1 MESDTKVNRREF
13 LRTGITNGAGLV
25 ALSGIS
31 ILPQRVW
38 GANDRVR
45 MAVVGV
51 RGQGG
56 EHLKGFGAVPNTEIA
71 AICDIDD
78 SVISKRL
85 ADIASWNMP
94 KPQVYKDVRKLLED
108 KSIDAIS
115 IATPNHWHSLMGI
128 WACQAGKD
136 AYVEKPCS
144 HCWWEGHQLVA
155 AARKYDRI
163 VMHGTQ
169 GRSAEGYIEGV
180 RKLREG
186 VIGDVYLSRGLCY
199 KWRDT
204 IGRANEEAVPNG
216 VDYDLW
222 TGPAPLKPFTRNR
235 FHYNWHWIWDTG
247 NGDVGNQGV
256 HEMDLA
262 RWALGVGFPNK
273 ISATG
278 GHVMFKDDQE
288 TPNVLNCA
296 FEFDRPDGSRRILE
310 FEVRHWMTNTEADIG
325 LPGFGAGAA
334 ALPETAGHPGI
345 KQPKS
350 MCGNLVYG
358 SKGYMALAG
367 YESYR
372 TFLGQE
378 NEPGPSATRSG
389 DRWANF
395 IRCVRTRKKEDI
407 PAPIEEGHISATLIH
422 LANTS
427 YRLGRTLKFDPDS
440 QSVIGDEEANRY
452 LRGEDRGYRAPF
464 TIPKNV

>member
-1 MESDTKVNRREF
+1 MESESKVDRREF
-13 LRTGITNGAGLV
+13 LRAGIANGASLA

-31 ILPQRVW
+31 IFPKTVW
-38 GANDRVR
+38 GANDRVKI
-45 MAVVGV
+45 AVVGV
-51 RGQGG
+51 RGRGG
-56 EHLKGFGAVPNTEIA
+56 NHLQGFGELPNVEVA
-71 AICDIDD
+71 AMCDIDD

-85 ADIASWNMP
+85 ADMSAWGLP
-94 KPQVYKDVRKLLED
+94 KPAVYKDVRKLLED

-155 AARKYDRI
+155 AARKYNRI

-169 GRSAEGYIEGV
+169 GRSAGGYIEGV
-180 RKLREG
+180 QKIREG
-186 VIGDVYLSRGLCY
+186 VIGDVYLSRGLCF

-204 IGRANEEAVPNG
+204 IGIAKPEPVPAG

-222 TGPAPLKPFTRNR
+222 TGPAPMKPFTKNR

-256 HEMDLA
+256 HEMDMA

-273 ISATG
+273 VSAIG
-278 GHVMFKDDQE
+278 GHVMFKDDQQ
-288 TPNVLNCA
+288 TPNILNCS
-296 FEFDRPDGSRRILE
+296 FEYDMPDGSRRVLE
-310 FEVRHWMTNTEADIG
+310 FEVRHWMSNTEAEIG
-325 LPGFGAGAA
+325 IPGFGAGAA
-334 ALPETAGHPGI
+334 NLSETAGHTHI
-345 KQPKS
+345 KQPKA

-372 TFLGQE
+372 TFLGE
-378 NEPGPSATRSG
+378 SNEPGPCATRG
-389 DRWANF
+389 GNCFANF
-395 IRCVRTRKKEDI
+395 IRAVRSCKQEDV

-427 YRLGRTLKFDPDS
+427 YRLGRTLKYDPAS
-440 QSVIGDEEANRY
+440 QRVIGDEEANRY
-452 LRGEDRGYRAPF
+452 LRGEDRGYRKLF
-464 TIPKNV
+464 TIPEKV